1 LKIPSAEYIDPMF
14 SELLQRVS
22 SQVSG
27 RVPSQCAVCHA
38 WPSQPVCEACVS
50 QFAQPKQRC
59 HTCALPLAASMV
71 EGVTQ
76 CGMCIRNPPP
86 LDRCLAAVSYEYPW
100 ADLIVRYKFGAQT
113 GWSDTFALLLRSA
126 PWVEPALDDADIVIP
141 MPLTPAR
148 LTERGFNQALEL
160 AKSLAP
166 AKTRARLLL
175 RIQDGP
181 AQSLLPRDQRLRN
194 VKAAFAVDPLL
205 AGQIRDKRVVLVDD
219 VMTSGASLHAAAT
232 ALRAAGA
239 AHITGIVMARTAP
252 AE

>member
-1 LKIPSAEYIDPMF
+1 MF

-27 RVPSQCAVCHA
+27 RVPSQCAVCRA
-38 WPSQPVCEACVS
+38 WPSQPVCEACVNR
-50 QFAQPKQRC
+50 FAQPRLRC
-59 HTCALPLAASMV
+59 HTCALPLAARMLDGITRC
-71 EGVTQ
+71 GV
-76 CGMCIRNPPP
+76 CIRHPPP

-100 ADLIVRYKFGAQT
+100 ADLIVQYKFGAQT
-113 GWSDTFALLLRSA
+113 GWSDTFAILLRSA

-141 MPLTPAR
+141 MPLAPKR
-148 LTERGFNQALEL
+148 LAERGFNQALEL
-160 AKSLAP
+160 AKALAP

-194 VKAAFAVDPLL
+194 VKNAFAVDPLQ
-205 AGQIRDKRVVLVDD
+205 AGQIQGKRVVLVDD

-239 AHITGIVMARTAP
+239 AHITGIVIARTAP

>member
-1 LKIPSAEYIDPMF
+1 MF

-38 WPSQPVCEACVS
+38 WPSQPVCEACVN
-50 QFAQPKQRC
+50 QFAQPKLRC
-59 HTCALPLAASMV
+59 HTCALPLAASVVNGIM
-71 EGVTQ
+71 GSIDQ
-76 CGMCIRNPPP
+76 CGACVRHPPP

-100 ADLIVRYKFGAQT
+100 ADLIVQYKFGAQT

-141 MPLTPAR
+141 MPLAPTR
-148 LTERGFNQALEL
+148 LAERGFNQALEL
-160 AKSLAP
+160 AKALAP

-181 AQSLLPRDQRLRN
+181 AQSSLPRDQRLRN
-194 VKAAFAVDPLL
+194 VKDAFAVDPLL

-219 VMTSGASLHAAAT
+219 VMTSGASLHAAAS

-239 AHITGIVMARTAP
+239 AHITGMVMARTAP

>member
-1 LKIPSAEYIDPMF
+1 MF
-14 SELLQRVS
+14 SKLLQRVS
-22 SQVSG
+22 RQVSG

-38 WPSQPVCEACVS
+38 WPSQPVCEACVN
-50 QFAQPKQRC
+50 QFAQPRLRC

-71 EGVTQ
+71 NGVTQ
-76 CGMCIRNPPP
+76 CGACVRHPPP

-100 ADLIVRYKFGAQT
+100 ADLIVQYKFGAQT
-113 GWSDTFALLLRSA
+113 GWSNTFALLLRSS
-126 PWVEPALDDADIVIP
+126 PWVEPALDYADIVIP
-141 MPLTPAR
+141 IPLTPAR
-148 LTERGFNQALEL
+148 LGVRGFNQAQEL
-160 AKSLAP
+160 ARALAP

-181 AQSLLPRDQRLRN
+181 AQSSLPRDQRLRN
-194 VKAAFAVDPLL
+194 VKDAFAVDPLL
-205 AGQIRDKRVVLVDD
+205 AGQVRGKRVVLIDD

-239 AHITGIVMARTAP
+239 THITGIVMARTAP